1 MKNAALAIL
10 ASLAFHIALA
20 TLVAVML
27 AKRDSPGMETVRLD
41 LSKMDFSI
49 SKEDN
54 DAMPESTTPLPQ
66 TPARKTP
73 PKPTA
78 ELPVE
83 PPPAPSATARPD
95 NPKSP
100 EPEESHDAP
109 EMTMPPAQPTPPVAP
124 APKQA
129 RIDAPP
135 CPRSSIRPEY
145 PAGARARGEQG
156 EVTLEIAVDAE
167 GGVLEVRVVSSSGFS
182 ALDDAAAKAAR
193 RATFLPAKSKG
204 RPVTGRVRL
213 TLDFRLRNR

>member
-20 TLVAVML
+20 TLAAVMF
-27 AKRDSPGMETVRLD
+27 AERGRPDMETARLD

-49 SKEDN
+49 SSEDN
-54 DAMPESTTPLPQ
+54 DTAPESATSLPQ
-66 TPARKTP
+66 SPAQETP

-78 ELPVE
+78 EQPVE
-83 PPPAPSATARPD
+83 PPPAPSAAARPY

-100 EPEESHDAP
+100 EPEEANDAP
-109 EMTMPPAQPTPPVAP
+109 EMTTPPTLPTPPVAP

-135 CPRSSIRPEY
+135 RPRSSIRPEY

-156 EVTLEIAVDAE
+156 EVLLEIAVDAE
-167 GGVLEVRVVSSSGFS
+167 GAVSEVSVVSSSGFP
-182 ALDDAAAKAAR
+182 ALDDAAIKAAR
-193 RATFLPAKSKG
+193 HAKFIPAKSEG
-204 RPVTGRVRL
+204 RPVAGRVRL
-213 TLDFRLRNR
+213 TLDFRLKGR

>member
-27 AKRDSPGMETVRLD
+27 SGRDRPGMETVRLD

-54 DAMPESTTPLPQ
+54 DTMPESTTPLPQ

-73 PKPTA
+73 PRPTA
-78 ELPVE
+78 EQPAE

-109 EMTMPPAQPTPPVAP
+109 EMTMPPAQPTPPVTP

-167 GGVLEVRVVSSSGFS
+167 GGVSEVRVVSSSGFS
-182 ALDDAAAKAAR
+182 ALDDAATKAVR
-193 RATFLPAKSKG
+193 RATFLPATSEG
-204 RPVTGRVRL
+204 HPVNGRVRL